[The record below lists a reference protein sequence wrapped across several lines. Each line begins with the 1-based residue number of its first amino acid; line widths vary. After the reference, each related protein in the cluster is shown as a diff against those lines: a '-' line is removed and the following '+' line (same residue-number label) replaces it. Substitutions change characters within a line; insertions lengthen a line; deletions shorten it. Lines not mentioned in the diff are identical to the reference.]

1 MTEEFLT
8 LTEEAK
14 LQHEVDYLKA
24 RLENIEKFKEYFFK
38 AKTDLIVSKERV
50 SCLENELVLSKV
62 KNCIMGDDGAEDTGS
77 SDVINNDSVL
87 GFIKESLLVTGY
99 KELVASIFRSMDGL
113 GLDMTVK
120 IHEEKDDHIYAF
132 SKKDKKINTEIMT
145 QYKEQGELVEFAP
158 KKLILNLESISVL
171 IKGVPD
177 KNNENYHKIKEFT
190 MMVFMSA
197 NLRLASLKKEIE
209 LEGLRRNLYQV
220 FKKTHAAFE
229 ETRDKM
235 DNQVMDISEMML
247 KFEKNLKDCLGQMEL
262 PESYVKVLILMF
274 HSTKSDLNLLLT
286 SGLCIDENFLK
297 AIIRLEEVYGNKYS
311 VVE

>member
-38 AKTDLIVSKERV
+38 AKTDLIISKERV
-50 SCLENELVLSKV
+50 SCLENELVLSKL
-62 KNCIMGDDGAEDTGS
+62 KDRIMGDDGVEDAGS
-77 SDVINNDSVL
+77 SNVTSNDSIL
-87 GFIKESLLVTGY
+87 DFIKESLLVAGH

-120 IHEEKDDHIYAF
+120 IHEEKDEHSYAC
-132 SKKDKKINTEIMT
+132 SKEDKKINTEIMA

-158 KKLILNLESISVL
+158 KKLILNLKNISVL
-171 IKGVPD
+171 IKGIPD
-177 KNNENYHKIKEFT
+177 KSNDSYHEIKEFT
-190 MMVFMSA
+190 MMVFMTA
-197 NLRLASLKKEIE
+197 NLRLASLKKEVE
-209 LEGLRRNLYQV
+209 LEELRRNLYQI

-235 DNQVMDISEMML
+235 DSQVMDISEMML
-247 KFEKNLKDCLGQMEL
+247 KFEKNLKDCLGQMDI
-262 PESYVKVLILMF
+262 PESYVKVLVMLF
-274 HSTKSDLNLLLT
+274 HSTKSELNLLLT

-311 VVE
+311 GVK